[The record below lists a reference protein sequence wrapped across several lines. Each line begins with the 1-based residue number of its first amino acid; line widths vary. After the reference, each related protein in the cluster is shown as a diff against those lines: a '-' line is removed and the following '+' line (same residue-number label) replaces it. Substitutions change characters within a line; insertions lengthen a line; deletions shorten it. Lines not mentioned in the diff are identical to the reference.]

1 MFIKFTK
8 SLMFKPVVLL
18 MAIAMLTMSF
28 TVPGNT
34 VVLKA
39 GTVVP
44 MELISTVNSKNA
56 RTGEMVKFRVT
67 DNVVVDG
74 KTIIEVG
81 AVANGQIVR
90 AKKSG
95 LLGSEG
101 DLFIAVKSVQA
112 IDGTTIYLT
121 NGDLMDEGSNKV
133 VLSVVLTFCCLFG
146 FLIKGGNA
154 EIPAGSQVQAM
165 VMSNTTLSV
174 D

>member
-34 VVLKA
+34 VVLKV

-44 MELISTVNSKNA
+44 MELINTVNSKNA

-74 KTIIEVG
+74 KTIIEIG

-112 IDGTTIYLT
+112 VDGTTIYLT

-154 EIPAGSQVQAM
+154 EILAGSQVQAM
-165 VMSNTTLSV
+165 VMSNTMLSV

>member
-44 MELISTVNSKNA
+44 MELINTVNSKNA

-81 AVANGQIVR
+81 AVANG
-90 AKKSG
+90 
-95 LLGSEG
+95 
-101 DLFIAVKSVQA
+101 
-112 IDGTTIYLT
+112 
-121 NGDLMDEGSNKV
+121 
-133 VLSVVLTFCCLFG
+133 
-146 FLIKGGNA
+146 
-154 EIPAGSQVQAM
+154 
-165 VMSNTTLSV
+165 
-174 D
+174 

>member
-44 MELISTVNSKNA
+44 MELINTVNSKNA

-74 KTIIEVG
+74 KTIIEIG

-112 IDGTTIYLT
+112 VDGTTIYLT

-133 VLSVVLTFCCLFG
+133 ALSVVLTCLCLLG